1 MNINYIFDSKGLPEY
16 AVVPIEIWQKMNQQ
30 LSNNNDKQNKVR
42 KFDPSNYKGLIRKQ
56 NIDLEKEISDMRS
69 EWTRNF

>member
-16 AVVPIEIWQKMNQQ
+16 AVVPIKIWQKMNQQ

-42 KFDPSNYKGLIRKQ
+42 KFDPSHYKGLIRKQ